1 MTAFNGVRVGCG
13 PLMSEG
19 YFRSAIEI
27 AGSTV
32 TIVGSTPSEQQAIS
46 QREIDAFWQGG
57 SVPITSLVAVANA
70 AERVVYGLSPT
81 EIAALSMR
89 FTFMTS
95 VTYPADTYRG
105 QTSQINTVAAWNI
118 AIACKDSTRASP
130 TASPNVSCRS
140 RLWHRPWELRRVD
153 VGRKRHEEYC
163 AVSPR
168 CASRVS

>member
-1 MTAFNGVRVGCG
+1 MRSAQCLT
-13 PLMSEG
+13 EG
-19 YFRSAIEI
+19 YLRAAIEI
-27 AGSTV
+27 AGTTV

-57 SVPITSLVAVANA
+57 SVPITSLVAVAKA

-95 VTYPADTYRG
+95 TSIPRTPTVVRRARSTWLPRG
-105 QTSQINTVAAWNI
+105 ISLLLTKT
-118 AIACKDSTRASP
+118 STRASP

-140 RLWHRPWELRRVD
+140 RLWHRPRELRRVD
-153 VGRKRHEEYC
+153 VGRKRHEEYR

-168 CASRVS
+168 CATRVSWRGSA

>member
-1 MTAFNGVRVGCG
+1 MRSAQC
-13 PLMSEG
+13 LAEG
-19 YFRSAIEI
+19 YFRAAIEI
-27 AGSTV
+27 AGTTV

-95 VTYPADTYRG
+95 TTYPADTYRG

-118 AIACKDSTRASP
+118 AIAYKDLHEGVAYRITKRIRAQP
-130 TASPNVSCRS
+130 TLAPT
-140 RLWHRPWELRRVD
+140 
-153 VGRKRHEEYC
+153 VG
-163 AVSPR
+163 AA
-168 CASRVS
+168 ASRRWPQTPRRIPCRITSVRDAR

>member
-1 MTAFNGVRVGCG
+1 MRSAQC
-13 PLMSEG
+13 LAEG
-19 YFRSAIEI
+19 YFRAAIEI
-27 AGSTV
+27 AGTTV

-70 AERVVYGLSPT
+70 AGRVVYGLSPT

-95 VTYPADTYRG
+95 ATYPADTHRG
-105 QTSQINTVAAWNI
+105 QTSQINTVAAWNYRNCLQRPPRGRRLPHHQTYPV
-118 AIACKDSTRASP
+118 AADSGTDRGRCSESTLA
-130 TASPNVSCRS
+130 
-140 RLWHRPWELRRVD
+140 
-153 VGRKRHEEYC
+153 RKRHEEYR

-168 CASRVS
+168 CASRAS